1 MVDFASLARYSQGVC
16 DVNGTGTGL
25 DVRVAS
31 DFALA
36 GNAAIDLSD
45 TDRAFVIGTP
55 GAGDA
60 PVGGAVNNGTVVG
73 HYLQD
78 SAATLRMEI
87 GGFAPVVEFD
97 RLDVQGTATLDGL
110 PEIALDAAFASLL
123 SIGDSFE
130 IITADLLLGGFSA
143 FSGLAIGNGRAFTTV
158 QDDTS
163 LRLLVAG
170 ALARVPGPS
179 TLLLLAAGP
188 ALSGAR
194 RRRRPAVR

>member
-1 MVDFASLARYSQGVC
+1 MNV
-16 DVNGTGTGL
+16 
-25 DVRVAS
+25 
-31 DFALA
+31 LA
-36 GNAAIDLSD
+36 GSRL
-45 TDRAFVIGTP
+45 RG
-55 GAGDA
+55 
-60 PVGGAVNNGTVVG
+60 NGTVVG

-143 FSGLAIGNGRAFTTV
+143 FSGLAIGNGLAFTTV

-170 ALARVPGPS
+170 AVARVPAPA
-179 TLLLLAAGP
+179 TLLLLAAGLHRRSLTLRS
-188 ALSGAR
+188 AG